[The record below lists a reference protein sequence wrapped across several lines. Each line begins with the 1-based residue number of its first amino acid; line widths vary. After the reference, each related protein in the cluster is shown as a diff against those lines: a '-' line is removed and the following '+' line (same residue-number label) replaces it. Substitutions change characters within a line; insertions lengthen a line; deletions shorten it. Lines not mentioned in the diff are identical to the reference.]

1 MNIFSLY
8 NSLWGVA
15 RMGVNK
21 EILGSS
27 GNKEILGG
35 SGNKE
40 ILGGSG
46 NKEIIGGSGVK
57 AIPVVETIIQ
67 QLHTFLPT
75 HYGDL
80 LWLLLL
86 LL

>member
-1 MNIFSLY
+1 MNIFSLH

-15 RMGVNK
+15 RMG
-21 EILGSS
+21 IT
-27 GNKEILGG
+27 KEILGG

-40 ILGGSG
+40 ILGGR
-46 NKEIIGGSGVK
+46 GV
-57 AIPVVETIIQ
+57 PVVETIIQ

-86 LL
+86 SLSLSLLLL